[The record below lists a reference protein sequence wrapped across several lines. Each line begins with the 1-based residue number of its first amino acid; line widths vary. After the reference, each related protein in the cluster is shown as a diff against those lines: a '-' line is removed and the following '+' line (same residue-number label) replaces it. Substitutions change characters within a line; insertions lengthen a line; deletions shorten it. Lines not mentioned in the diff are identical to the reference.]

1 MMDMRVV
8 YGDGTTGHI
17 DHMRFHKKDG
27 GLIVEDFRTHILNC
41 AKCREVIGSRQ
52 LKEDTAVTTTNM
64 TELLVDSEYA
74 EVIGFIH
81 NDQIRRS
88 FALGIEE
95 GEKKKSSSRG

>member
-1 MMDMRVV
+1 
-8 YGDGTTGHI
+8 
-17 DHMRFHKKDG
+17 
-27 GLIVEDFRTHILNC
+27 
-41 AKCREVIGSRQ
+41 
-52 LKEDTAVTTTNM
+52 M

-95 GEKKKSSSRG
+95 GEKKKSSS